1 MKSAFAKLPDALGNV
16 TDLNPVITPVLDL
29 SHVEKNAQKLNDI
42 LPSSLITANVSTD
55 QAAKISSDQ
64 QAAVTDTAPPVPAG
78 TTVTL
83 NQNNYSPDPLPAIE
97 IYRQTKNQLSQVK
110 SLVGA

>member
-1 MKSAFAKLPDALGNV
+1 VAN
-16 TDLNPVITPVLDL
+16 LNPVITPVLDL

-42 LPSSLITANVSTD
+42 LPSSIITAKISTD
-55 QAAKISSDQ
+55 QAAKISADQ
-64 QAAVTDTAPPVPAG
+64 QVPVTDITQPAPAVA
-78 TTVTL
+78 TNVTF
-83 NQNNYSPDPLPAIE
+83 NQTNNSPDPLPAIE